1 MKDSSC
7 FFLIADLTYQM
18 KCEHEHI
25 GQTKLFENYIKL
37 PRTSDGFPSVLD
49 SLFSV
54 VGVLA
59 DTEV

>member
-1 MKDSSC
+1 
-7 FFLIADLTYQM
+7 M

-25 GQTKLFENYIKL
+25 GQTQLFENYIKL